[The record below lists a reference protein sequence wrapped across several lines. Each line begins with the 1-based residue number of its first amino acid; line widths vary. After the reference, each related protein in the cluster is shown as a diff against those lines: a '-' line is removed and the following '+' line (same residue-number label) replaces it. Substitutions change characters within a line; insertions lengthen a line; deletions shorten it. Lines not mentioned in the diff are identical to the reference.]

1 MIAPPLRIVPPP
13 YRLGAL
19 VLALSLAGV
28 LLMGWDK
35 WQARRG
41 GRRVPERVLLAV
53 ALAGGTPGVVLGML
67 LFRHKTRHALFA
79 WGLPALMLLQA
90 WFAGRFLRW

>member
-1 MIAPPLRIVPPP
+1 MIAPPFRIVPPP

-19 VLALSLAGV
+19 VLALSLAGLV
-28 LLMGWDK
+28 LMGWDK
-35 WQARRG
+35 WRARRG

-67 LFRHKTRHALFA
+67 LFRHKTRHVLFA
-79 WGLPALMLLQA
+79 WGLPVLMLLQA
-90 WFAGRFLRW
+90 WLAGRFLRW